1 MSELKLSKNGFQKVK
16 AQRLIDKFYEEVKTM
31 NKLKIKVIS
40 ETALLSMA
48 GCGKNNFNFCGARIC
63 DGGRRAG

>member
-1 MSELKLSKNGFQKVK
+1 MK